1 MANTGV
7 AQDMRS
13 QDAAGGSDEQL
24 PRKFDRYDLLK
35 KLATGGMAEIFLAKQ
50 SGLEGFEKVV
60 VLKRILGHLAQDEEF
75 VQMFLDEARIAA
87 KLSHPNIV
95 QIYDLGKADG
105 TYYIAMEY
113 VSGRN
118 VQHIIGKQQARGE
131 GIPVEHVCRVVAG
144 VCDGLHY
151 AHSRKDYDGTPLN
164 IVHRDISPQNILVSF
179 AGGV

>member
-75 VQMFLDEARIAA
+75 VQMFLDEARLAA
-87 KLSHPNIV
+87 HLHHSNIV
-95 QIYDLGKADG
+95 QVYDIGHVNEQYFLSMEFLHGNDTQQIVKAA
-105 TYYIAMEY
+105 IK
-113 VSGRN
+113 RN
-118 VQHIIGKQQARGE
+118 EV
-131 GIPVEHVCRVVAG
+131 IPLEHVLTIMVG
-144 VCDGLHY
+144 VLSGLHY
-151 AHSRKDYDGTPLN
+151 AYER
-164 IVHRDISPQNILVSF
+164 
-179 AGGV
+179 AA